1 MDHTSRVTSD
11 ELVLRKEM
19 MHRILPLFLFL
30 IIAICIK
37 ASPAKDP
44 QFVKYPQS
52 AVRTLQVGSGNDP
65 FLLLHGYSSKPQDRL
80 PFTKTIQIPTTRF
93 FVFPEGIEET
103 VPPDGPRGGRAWWR
117 LDLASYINPESPI
130 PNLSK
135 AKPPGIKV
143 SSDRIRILIHEVEKR
158 FGSSP
163 NHLILG
169 GFSQGAMIASE
180 IGFKTDEPIQ
190 ALVLLS
196 GTTVD
201 EVAWVK
207 GMAARRNLP
216 VFISHGRND
225 NILSF
230 DIAKRYQQEMRDAG
244 LKVTWIPF
252 EGGHEIPMEVVD
264 ALNTFLASLDIK

>member
-1 MDHTSRVTSD
+1 MR
-11 ELVLRKEM
+11 
-19 MHRILPLFLFL
+19 HRILPLFFL
-30 IIAICIK
+30 CLLSAVYIK
-37 ASPAKDP
+37 VSLANDL
-44 QFVKYPQS
+44 QFVEYPQS
-52 AVRTLQVGSGNDP
+52 AVRTLQVGSGKDP
-65 FLLLHGYSSKPQDRL
+65 FLLLHGYGSKPQEWF
-80 PFTKTIQIPTTRF
+80 PFTKTIHLPKTRF

-103 VPPDGPRGGRAWWR
+103 VSPDGPRGGRAWWR
-117 LDLASYINPESPI
+117 LDLASYILPESPI

-135 AKPPGIKV
+135 AKPPGIRA

-163 NHLILG
+163 NQLILG

-180 IGFKTDEPIQ
+180 IAFKTDESIQ

-201 EVAWVK
+201 EVAWVQ
-207 GMAARRNLP
+207 GMAARRKLP

-230 DIAKRYQQEMRDAG
+230 EIAKRYQQEMRNAG
-244 LKVTWIPF
+244 LNVTWIPF
-252 EGGHEIPMEVVD
+252 EGGHEIPMEVVN
-264 ALNTFLASLDIK
+264 ALNSFLARLDIK